1 MEGKEEGGCDGEEG
15 RHQSTKRPHP
25 PLLSITTPLT
35 VPTGMM
41 SSGKMVKYLVV
52 MLRGLSAIN

>member
-15 RHQSTKRPHP
+15 RHQSTKSPHP
-25 PLLSITTPLT
+25 PLLPITTPLT
-35 VPTGMM
+35 VHIGMM
-41 SSGKMVKYLVV
+41 SSGKMVKYLVA